1 MTSLLILSLVAY
13 AVTFILTSSIIFLPI
28 KLFIRSKTKFLFI
41 KGVHPLDCRMC
52 AGFWVSIFVC
62 LLNNEYS
69 VKNILFVFAIS
80 YFLATQ
86 ERR

>member
-1 MTSLLILSLVAY
+1 MMNLIILSLVSY
-13 AVTFILTSSIIFLPI
+13 AITFIITSSVIFLPI

-52 AGFWVSIFVC
+52 AGFWVSIFIC

-69 VKNILFVFAIS
+69 IKNILAVFAIS